1 MEYIPDVFISHT
13 VKTLIVL
20 SVRFYVT
27 TYRAELKSDKWFVVT
42 SMLH

>member
-1 MEYIPDVFISHT
+1 MFYKPHSKNT
-13 VKTLIVL
+13 VL